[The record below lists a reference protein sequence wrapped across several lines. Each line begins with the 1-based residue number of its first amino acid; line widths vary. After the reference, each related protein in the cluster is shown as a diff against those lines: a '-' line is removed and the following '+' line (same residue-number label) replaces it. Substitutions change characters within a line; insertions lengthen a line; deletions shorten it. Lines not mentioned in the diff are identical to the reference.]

1 MFDLK
6 SKIATRVLGYYL
18 LNPQKQ
24 HYINELA
31 ALIEADPGNLFRK
44 LKELAAEGVLL
55 SERRGNQNYFFL
67 NQQYPLLKELKKSY
81 EMKYGLTAIL
91 QKKLKKLSG
100 LQDAYI
106 FGSYAKGNLSVQ
118 SDIDLLLIGEHSS
131 LAAKKL
137 ILPLQKTLK
146 REINVVDLTLTEF
159 QRRKKQKDPFFKNVF
174 DGQVIKL
181 SFSENV

>member
-1 MFDLK
+1 MFSLK
-6 SKIATRVLGYYL
+6 SKIATKVLGYYF

-31 ALIEADPGNLFRK
+31 ILIEVDPGNLFRK
-44 LKELAAEGVLL
+44 LKELEAEGVLS

-67 NQQYPLLKELKKSY
+67 NQRYPLLKELKKSY
-81 EMKYGLTAIL
+81 EMKYGLAVLL
-91 QKKLKKLSG
+91 QEKLKKLNG
-100 LQDAYI
+100 LKEAYI
-106 FGSYAKGNLSVQ
+106 FGSYAKGDLSPQ

-131 LAAKKL
+131 LAAKKF

-159 QRRKKQKDPFFKNVF
+159 KSRKIQKSLRRQFLPGRKKFTY
-174 DGQVIKL
+174 L
-181 SFSENV
+181 SS